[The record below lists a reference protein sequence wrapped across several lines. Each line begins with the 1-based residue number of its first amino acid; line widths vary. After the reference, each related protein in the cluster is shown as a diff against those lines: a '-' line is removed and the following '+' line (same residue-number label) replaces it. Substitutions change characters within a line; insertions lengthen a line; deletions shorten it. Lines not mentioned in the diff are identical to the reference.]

1 MKERTTPKPEYNQT
15 KDLFLTEFSFSEDM
29 IIKKFCYALLDLITT
44 LVKKRQN
51 PTSER

>member
-29 IIKKFCYALLDLITT
+29 II
-44 LVKKRQN
+44 
-51 PTSER
+51 